1 MSKQKD
7 LNVYLEEILQA
18 ANYIDSYTKDI
29 NFDEFIKDTKTSQA
43 VILNLLIIWENAN
56 KLLNLYPKFTLDTEH
71 LRWTAMRGM
80 RNRIAHGYFEMNM
93 EIVWETIQQSIPKII
108 EQIPILI
115 DNKRNKEDELE
126 QDIER

>member
-1 MSKQKD
+1 MRKQKD

-18 ANYIDSYTKDI
+18 ANYIDSYTKDLDL
-29 NFDEFIKDTKTSQA
+29 DEFIKDTKTSQA
-43 VILNLLIIWENAN
+43 VILNLLIIGENAN
-56 KLLNLYPKFTLDTEH
+56 KLLSLHPEFTQNTEH

-108 EQIPILI
+108 EQIPMLI
-115 DNKRNKEDELE
+115 DIEK
-126 QDIER
+126 DIDR

>member
-1 MSKQKD
+1 
-7 LNVYLEEILQA
+7 
-18 ANYIDSYTKDI
+18 
-29 NFDEFIKDTKTSQA
+29 
-43 VILNLLIIWENAN
+43 
-56 KLLNLYPKFTLDTEH
+56 
-71 LRWTAMRGM
+71 MRGM

-115 DNKRNKEDELE
+115 DNQRNKEDELE